1 MSTETRSNSERACNN
16 ESSRCS
22 KMAEGQ
28 DSAKKI
34 NLTVKTP
41 KEKQTI
47 EVEENASIK
56 DVCIVFVCVIL
67 NYMDVLYVVTL

>member
-1 MSTETRSNSERACNN
+1 
-16 ESSRCS
+16 
-22 KMAEGQ
+22 MAEGQ
-28 DSAKKI
+28 DTSKKI

-56 DVCIVFVCVIL
+56 DVCTNDCMFSLVFYIAIVFCDSIS
-67 NYMDVLYVVTL
+67 

>member
-1 MSTETRSNSERACNN
+1 
-16 ESSRCS
+16 
-22 KMAEGQ
+22 MAEGQ
-28 DSAKKI
+28 DTSKKI

-56 DVCIVFVCVIL
+56 DVCMDVCMFSLVFYIYIVFCDSIS
-67 NYMDVLYVVTL
+67 

>member
-1 MSTETRSNSERACNN
+1 
-16 ESSRCS
+16 
-22 KMAEGQ
+22 MAEGQ
-28 DSAKKI
+28 EASKKI

-56 DVCIVFVCVIL
+56 DVRINVII
-67 NYMDVLYVVTL
+67 NK

>member
-1 MSTETRSNSERACNN
+1 
-16 ESSRCS
+16 
-22 KMAEGQ
+22 MAEGQ
-28 DSAKKI
+28 DSSKKI

-56 DVCIVFVCVIL
+56 DVGMGVCMYSL
-67 NYMDVLYVVTL
+67 VLYVNVIYCVTTS

>member
-1 MSTETRSNSERACNN
+1 
-16 ESSRCS
+16 
-22 KMAEGQ
+22 MAEGQ
-28 DSAKKI
+28 DSSKKI

-56 DVCIVFVCVIL
+56 DVCMGVCIYIV
-67 NYMDVLYVVTL
+67 

>member
-1 MSTETRSNSERACNN
+1 MTSGPGRNSKRTHSN
-16 ESSRCS
+16 ESSCFS

-28 DSAKKI
+28 DTSKKI

-56 DVCIVFVCVIL
+56 DVSMNVCMY
-67 NYMDVLYVVTL
+67 N

>member
-1 MSTETRSNSERACNN
+1 
-16 ESSRCS
+16 
-22 KMAEGQ
+22 MAEGQ
-28 DSAKKI
+28 DSSKKI

-56 DVCIVFVCVIL
+56 DVCMRVCIYSLILYTHVVFF
-67 NYMDVLYVVTL
+67 DTTS